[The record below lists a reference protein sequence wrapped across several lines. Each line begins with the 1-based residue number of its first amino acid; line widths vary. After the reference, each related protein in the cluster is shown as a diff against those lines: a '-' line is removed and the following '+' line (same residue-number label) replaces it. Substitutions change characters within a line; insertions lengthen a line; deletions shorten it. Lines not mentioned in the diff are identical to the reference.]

1 MPNPTPQQKEEFE
14 GSFSY
19 NVGVLL
25 SMSRLYFEKGAQFAA
40 PTGGDVPMY
49 PAADALFEMILL
61 RLRTFDSFFRSNASQ
76 GDDAVPAHW
85 GASRPS
91 ALVLVNSERADIS
104 KRLAHLTYSQP
115 PSHEWAIGAMVRR
128 CCEAIDQ
135 FLGDLQPHVKL
146 WEERHTET
154 KEFLDEHASNGWE
167 EIWTENNRHAH
178 RRSTAAPPTSPAS
191 SHP

>member
-1 MPNPTPQQKEEFE
+1 MPNPTTHQKEEFE

-25 SMSRLYFEKGAQFAA
+25 SMSRLYFNEGESFAA
-40 PTGGDVPMY
+40 STGGDVSMY

-61 RLRTFDSFFRSNASQ
+61 RLRTFDSFFGPTAKKD
-76 GDDAVPAHW
+76 DDADPAHW
-85 GASRPS
+85 VTLWTSAS
-91 ALVLVNSERADIS
+91 VLDISERAAIS

-115 PSHEWAIGAMVRR
+115 PSHEWAIGAMVRQ
-128 CCEAIDQ
+128 CCDAIDQ
-135 FLGDLQPHVKL
+135 FLGDLHPHVKL
-146 WEERHTET
+146 WGARHTEI

-167 EIWTENNRHAH
+167 EIRTENDRHAY